1 MATMGDT
8 TSTTTGGAQIARL
21 LAAEGV
27 EVVFGIIDGTYFG
40 LTRALGEH
48 GIRLVS
54 PRHEATALHMAGA
67 YARLTGG
74 LGVAIASNG
83 PGAANALSGA
93 AVEQG
98 EGNRVLLLTSWR
110 RSPLDRPGRVG
121 AYQWFDQPAAFRAV
135 TTWSESVPSFDRLPE
150 LVGRALSACWS
161 GRPGVVHLTV
171 PEDVVNGTVPA
182 TAAVGSAVPEGVG
195 PAVGTSVRRR
205 PTPVPTAPP
214 DAVAATADLLV
225 GARAPL
231 IHAGS
236 GVAWAGAHDEL
247 QAVAEL
253 AGAAVTTSWAARDVI
268 DERAAVA
275 VPMPLV
281 DLVQRVRVEADVV
294 LVVGS
299 RLGETDFWGKA
310 PYWGRPADQRV
321 VQVDVDPSIIGA
333 QRPVELG
340 VVADARS
347 FLGALATELS
357 GRDLDGVA
365 ERGAARLA
373 AYGAERR
380 EALAALA
387 GAGADRTGS
396 PLHSAHLMPVCQAVA
411 GDDAVWVLDGGNT
424 AVWGASHLQVRRP
437 RSVLGTW
444 KLGMLGAGLGQ
455 ALGAQVAC
463 PDRPVVALIGDG
475 AMGFHPQEIETA
487 VRHDL
492 PVVFVVAV
500 DRQWGMVK
508 VNQEFATDADTLLTE
523 GALPAGTLTNTDLG
537 EIRWDLVAEAMGAH
551 GERADAPDSLRDALD
566 RGLASGRCT
575 VIHVDVD
582 PVAHKFAPNL
592 ATFKAMHDEPAG

>member
-1 MATMGDT
+1 MGLSNDAG
-8 TSTTTGGAQIARL
+8 SVSTTGGARIASA
-21 LAAEGV
+21 LADEGV

-67 YARLTGG
+67 YARLTGR

-98 EGNRVLLLTSWR
+98 EGNRVLLVTSWR
-110 RSPLDRPGRVG
+110 RSPLDQPGRVG
-121 AYQWFDQPAAFRAV
+121 AYQWFDQPRAFGAIAK
-135 TTWSESVPSFDRLPE
+135 WSEPVPSFDRLDE
-150 LVGRALSACWS
+150 LVARALSACWN

-171 PEDVVNGTVPA
+171 PEDVVNSEFISSSA
-182 TAAVGSAVPEGVG
+182 SGSAPTA
-195 PAVGTSVRRR
+195 PASRRSTVA
-205 PTPVPTAPP
+205 PAAPP
-214 DAVAATADLLV
+214 DAVVATADLLV
-225 GARAPL
+225 AAESPL

-236 GVAWAGAHDEL
+236 GVVWAGAHDEL
-247 QAVAEL
+247 RAVAEL
-253 AGAAVTTSWAARDVI
+253 VGAAVTTSWSARDAV

-281 DLVQRVRVEADVV
+281 DLVQRARVESDVV

-310 PYWGRPADQRV
+310 PYWARPSEQRMI
-321 VQVDVDPSIIGA
+321 QVDIDPSTIGA
-333 QRPVELG
+333 QRPVDVG
-340 VVADARS
+340 VVADARA
-347 FLGALATELS
+347 FLEALARELAS
-357 GRDLDGVA
+357 RDLDA
-365 ERGAARLA
+365 LRARRGSRASSSVEAREQA
-373 AYGAERR
+373 RA
-380 EALAALA
+380 ALAAN
-387 GAGADRTGS
+387 GADALGS
-396 PLHSAHLMPVCQAVA
+396 PLHSAHLATICQEVV
-411 GDDAVWVLDGGNT
+411 GDEAVWVLDGGNT
-424 AVWGASHLQVRRP
+424 AVWGSTYLEVRRP

-444 KLGMLGAGLGQ
+444 KLGMLGAGFGQ
-455 ALGAQVAC
+455 ALGAQVAA
-463 PDRPVVALIGDG
+463 PDRPVVALMGDG
-475 AMGFHPQEIETA
+475 AMGFHPQEVETA
-487 VRHDL
+487 VRHGL

-508 VNQEFATDADTLLTE
+508 VNQEFATDAETLLTE

-537 EIRWDLVAEAMGAH
+537 EVRWDLVAEAMGAH
-551 GERADAPDSLRDALD
+551 GERADSPDGLRGALD
-566 RGLASGRCT
+566 RALRSGRCS